1 MEIDPIV
8 FDDIT
13 PLEVEVRVGKLDF
26 VLREAS
32 GEAAVKYTNAKLK
45 RLTLGSDGKPSTFQ
59 GMGDLEP
66 YLVSLCLFT
75 AKRERPELNN
85 QPLHEVEIRSWPH
98 KVQKKLFEVAKQ
110 ISEIDQDQSKE
121 DLEKIVADAQKRL
134 AELEAGD
141 SKAKNEQS
149 DGTGGSD

>member
-1 MEIDPIV
+1 MDLDPIV

-13 PLEVEVRVGKLDF
+13 PIEVPVKVGQLEF
-26 VLREAS
+26 VLREAT
-32 GEAAVKYTNAKLK
+32 GESAVKYTNAKLK
-45 RLTLGSDGKPSTFQ
+45 RLSLGADGKPSSFA

-85 QPLHEVEIRSWPH
+85 QPVHEADIRAWPH
-98 KVQKKLFEVAKQ
+98 KIQKKLFDIAKQ
-110 ISEIDQDQSKE
+110 ISEIDQDQSKD
-121 DLEKIVADAQKRL
+121 DLEKIIADAQKRI
-134 AELEAGD
+134 AELDAKD

-149 DGTGGSD
+149 DGTDGSA